1 MNYEFLQCEI
11 ENRVAVVSIHRPPLN
26 PLNTKVFQELSA
38 LIDELEA
45 NQQVGAIVITGTGE
59 KAFVAGA
66 DIHEMMDLDLAGM
79 MEMNK
84 ISRSA
89 FSKIE
94 NASQPVIAAVNG
106 LALGGGCELALACDL
121 RICSDNAKFAF
132 PEVNLGIIPGGGG
145 TQRLPRIVGQG
156 VAKELLYFGEMID
169 AQRALAAIEKG
180 YFRQEIA
187 PVTVQA
193 RKGETVIDTDEHPR
207 RTSLEQLRSL
217 QPRFLEN
224 GVVTPGNA
232 SGMNDGA
239 AAVIVASAEYAAKRG
254 LKPLARLVSWG
265 VVGVEP
271 QYMGIG
277 PVPAIRQALEKANL
291 SIDDL
296 DLIEINEAFSAQY
309 LACQKE
315 LGFEDDKGNVNG
327 GAVALGHPLA
337 ASGTRITLTLLY
349 ELERRGKKYGASS
362 LCIGGGQ
369 GIAAIW
375 ERL

>member
-45 NQQVGAIVITGTGE
+45 NQQVGAIIITGTGE

-89 FSKIE
+89 FLKIE
-94 NASQPVIAAVNG
+94 NASKPVIAAVNG

-121 RICSDNAKFAF
+121 RICSENAKFAF

-169 AQRALAAIEKG
+169 AKRALAIHLVNKVVPADELLPAAKEWAEKLAQKPAIAMRMLKEAVNTG
-180 YFRQEIA
+180 VNVDLQSGLI
-187 PVTVQA
+187 V
-193 RKGETVIDTDEHPR
+193 ETAC
-207 RTSLEQLRSL
+207 
-217 QPRFLEN
+217 F
-224 GVVTPGNA
+224 GNA
-232 SGMNDGA
+232 FATEDRKEGMRAFAEKRKPVFSG
-239 AAVIVASAEYAAKRG
+239 K
-254 LKPLARLVSWG
+254 
-265 VVGVEP
+265 
-271 QYMGIG
+271 
-277 PVPAIRQALEKANL
+277 
-291 SIDDL
+291 
-296 DLIEINEAFSAQY
+296 
-309 LACQKE
+309 
-315 LGFEDDKGNVNG
+315 
-327 GAVALGHPLA
+327 
-337 ASGTRITLTLLY
+337 
-349 ELERRGKKYGASS
+349 
-362 LCIGGGQ
+362 
-369 GIAAIW
+369 
-375 ERL
+375 

>member
-169 AQRALAAIEKG
+169 AQRALAIHLVNKVVPSDELLPTAKEWAGKLAQKPAIAMRMLKEAVNTG
-180 YFRQEIA
+180 ANVDLQSGLM
-187 PVTVQA
+187 V
-193 RKGETVIDTDEHPR
+193 ETAC
-207 RTSLEQLRSL
+207 
-217 QPRFLEN
+217 F
-224 GVVTPGNA
+224 GNA
-232 SGMNDGA
+232 FATEDRKEGMRA
-239 AAVIVASAEYAAKRG
+239 FAEKR
-254 LKPLARLVSWG
+254 KPVF
-265 VVGVEP
+265 VG
-271 QYMGIG
+271 
-277 PVPAIRQALEKANL
+277 K
-291 SIDDL
+291 
-296 DLIEINEAFSAQY
+296 
-309 LACQKE
+309 
-315 LGFEDDKGNVNG
+315 
-327 GAVALGHPLA
+327 
-337 ASGTRITLTLLY
+337 
-349 ELERRGKKYGASS
+349 
-362 LCIGGGQ
+362 
-369 GIAAIW
+369 
-375 ERL
+375 